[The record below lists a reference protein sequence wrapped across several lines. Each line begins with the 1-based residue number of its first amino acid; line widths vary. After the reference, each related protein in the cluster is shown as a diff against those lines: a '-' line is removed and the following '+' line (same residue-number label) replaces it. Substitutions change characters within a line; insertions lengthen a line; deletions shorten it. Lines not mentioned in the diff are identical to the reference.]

1 MTFKE
6 RISAFFGKNQTVTGT
21 KVQLVTERGNGIY
34 VWDGKLFES
43 DIVRSTIRP
52 IAVAV
57 GKAVPKHISGK
68 GDKMKLNSR
77 PAIDFLLKEPNPY
90 MSMQQ
95 LLEKLARMR
104 EISNNAFALITRD
117 ENGQANGIYPI
128 SAVTAEA
135 VYLHGG
141 ELAIKFYLLNG
152 KQYTFRYCDLIHLRK
167 DFATND
173 IFGSPAGSALASL
186 MTVLGTIDRSVLQAV
201 KNGSLIRWLLM
212 YNNSLRVEDLK
223 KNAEEF
229 AATFLSTESNG
240 TGVAA
245 TDSKATA
252 TQVSTNDYVPNAAI
266 VDRTT
271 ARINSF
277 FGVSEKIKQS
287 NYNEDEW
294 NAFYESTIEPILI
307 NLADELTRKLFT
319 RHERAFDNRIVFE
332 ASNLAYASMSTKL
345 ALSQMVDRGAMTPNE
360 WREIMNKA
368 PIEGGDKPL
377 RRLDTI
383 TVSDDTQTRQGG
395 DN

>member
-1 MTFKE
+1 
-6 RISAFFGKNQTVTGT
+6 
-21 KVQLVTERGNGIY
+21 
-34 VWDGKLFES
+34 
-43 DIVRSTIRP
+43 
-52 IAVAV
+52 
-57 GKAVPKHISGK
+57 
-68 GDKMKLNSR
+68 MKLNSR

-95 LLEKLARMR
+95 LLEKLTRMR

-128 SAVTAEA
+128 SAVSAEA
-135 VYLHGG
+135 VYLQGG
-141 ELAIKFYLLNG
+141 ELAIKFCLLNG
-152 KQYTFRYCDLIHLRK
+152 KQYTFNYRDLIHLRK

-173 IFGSPAGSALASL
+173 IFGTPSGQALAPL
-186 MTVLGTIDRSVLQAV
+186 MNVIGTIDRSVLQAV

-212 YNNSLRVEDLK
+212 YNTSMRAEDLK

-229 AATFLSTESNG
+229 AANFLSTESNG

-252 TQVSTNDYVPNAAI
+252 TQVSTHDYVPNAAI

-287 NYNEDEW
+287 NYTEDEW
-294 NAFYESTIEPILI
+294 NAFYESTVEPILI

-332 ASNLAYASMSTKL
+332 ASNLAYASMNTKL
-345 ALSQMVDRGAMTPNE
+345 ALAQMVDRGAMTPNE
-360 WREIMNKA
+360 WREILNKA

-383 TVSDDTQTRQGG
+383 TVSDDRQIA
-395 DN
+395 